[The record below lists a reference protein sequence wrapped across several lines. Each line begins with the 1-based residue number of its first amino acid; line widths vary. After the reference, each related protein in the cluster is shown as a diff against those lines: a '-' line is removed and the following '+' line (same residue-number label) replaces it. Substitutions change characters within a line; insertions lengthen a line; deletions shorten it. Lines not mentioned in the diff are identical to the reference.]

1 MDNEVYSHGHH
12 ESVVRAHA
20 VRTAADSAPHLL
32 PHLAAGQ
39 RLLDVGCGPGSI
51 TLDLARL
58 IAAPDG
64 SGRAVGVDRSE
75 DVLATARARA
85 AAEDVVNVGFEV
97 GNIYDLQYDDGSFDI
112 AHAHQVLHH
121 LVDPVAAVRELRRV
135 TAPGGLVALR
145 EADYAAMSWY
155 PESPALARW
164 REVYDRLSRSNG
176 AEPNAGRRLLSWAL
190 AAGFDPADLQVSA
203 STWIHGTE
211 ASRNDFGLGWAERAL
226 HSSYA
231 EQALERGIADQ
242 QALQGIAAGWRQWA
256 ADPAGVFIMPSVELI
271 ARVGE
276 D

>member
-12 ESVVRAHA
+12 ESVVSAHA

-58 IAAPDG
+58 VASPDG
-64 SGRAVGVDRSE
+64 SGRAIGVDRSE

-85 AAEDVVNVGFEV
+85 AEEGVRNADFET

-121 LVDPVAAVRELRRV
+121 LADPVAAVRELRRV

-155 PESPALARW
+155 PDNPALDRW
-164 REVYDRLSRSNG
+164 REVYDSISRSNG

-190 AAGFDPADLQVSA
+190 DAGFDPAELQVSA
-203 STWIHGTE
+203 STWIHGTD
-211 ASRNDFGLGWAERAL
+211 ATRRTFGLGWADRAL

-231 EQALERGIADQ
+231 GQALERGFADQ
-242 QALQGIAAGWRQWA
+242 EALEGIAAGWRHWA
-256 ADPAGVFIMPSVELI
+256 ADPSGVFVMPSVELI
-271 ARVGE
+271 AHVGE

>member
-32 PHLAAGQ
+32 PHLSAGQ

-51 TLDLARL
+51 TLDLARHV
-58 IAAPDG
+58 ASPDG
-64 SGRAVGVDRSE
+64 TGHATGVDRSE

-85 AAEDVVNVGFEV
+85 AEECVANVAFES

-121 LVDPVAAVRELRRV
+121 LADPVAAVRELRRV
-135 TAPGGLVALR
+135 AAPGGLVALR

-155 PESPALARW
+155 PASPALDRW
-164 REVYDRLSRSNG
+164 REVYDAISRSNG

-190 AAGFDPADLQVSA
+190 DAGFDPADLAISA
-203 STWIHGTE
+203 STWIHGSA
-211 ASRNDFGLGWAERAL
+211 ASRGTFGLGWAERAL

-231 EQALERGIADQ
+231 EQALERGLADQ
-242 QALQGIAAGWRQWA
+242 DTLEGIAAGWRQWA
-256 ADPAGVFIMPSVELI
+256 ADPAGVFVMPSVELI
-271 ARVGE
+271 ARVGN